1 MIELPLD
8 SQDYSQEEMMVCCAA
23 RQIRDGET
31 IFVGIG
37 LTILSGLVAKKTHA
51 PNCLLLFESGVIGAP
66 PQKTVLSI
74 ADPHLVTNSLMVM
87 DFFDFFTM
95 FLQNNHVDLGFLGG
109 AQVDKHGNI
118 NSTVIGD
125 YLKPKV
131 RFPGG
136 GGAFDMTLAKR
147 TVIMMPHEKR
157 RFVESVDF
165 VTVPGHVV
173 RGKRR
178 DELGLTRGGPDTLVT
193 TRGIFKF
200 SADGEAYLVSV
211 HPNSSVE
218 EVRRETGWELKVAPN
233 VETTLPPTSAE
244 LQALRLL
251 DPDKLV
257 VKRK

>member
-1 MIELPLD
+1 MPSD
-8 SQDYSQEEMMVCCAA
+8 GRDYSPEETMVCCAA
-23 RQIRDGET
+23 RQIRDGES

-37 LTILSGLVAKKTHA
+37 LTILAGLLAKKTHA
-51 PNCLLLFESGVIGAP
+51 PNCLLLFESGVVGAP
-66 PQKTVLSI
+66 PQKTVRSI
-74 ADPHLVTNSLMVM
+74 ADPHLVTDSLMVV

-95 FLQNNHVDLGFLGG
+95 FMQSGHVDLGFLGG
-109 AQVDKHGNI
+109 AQVDKYGNI

-125 YLKPKV
+125 YTQPKV

-173 RGKRR
+173 RGRR
-178 DELGLTRGGPDTLVT
+178 RNELGLTGGGPDVLVT

-200 SADGEAYLVSV
+200 SADGEAILVSV
-211 HPNSSVE
+211 HPSSSVE
-218 EVRRETGWELKVAPN
+218 EVKRETGWDLKIAPA
-233 VETTLPPTSAE
+233 VETTPPPTSSE
-244 LQALRLL
+244 LQALHLL
-251 DPDKLV
+251 DPDQLV